1 VQTGDKHEEPGTIV
15 QVGQEGS
22 EAGPGL
28 GEVLVRLHVSA
39 YKLVC
44 DASMLR
50 PLEDSSQRPRSSRR
64 GNPNMKRS
72 VITPSPKYQ
81 TNEKM
86 VVVDTKP
93 APKRKQKEE
102 PVSSLFGS
110 VGEAEDRDA
119 KSPLLKK
126 VKLDDFASLSVAAAA
141 PVEAKPIKAKVAKS
155 KKVQQPSILCVP
167 CNDESESDPE
177 SDGQDLQGVDDAAD
191 DRPFQV
197 DYASSQRS
205 TCRRCNES
213 ILKGSV
219 RISNVP
225 LFRGKP
231 GYRVYRHLE
240 CAVFSEDIE
249 QAEDVGGWKKMR
261 KDDYEALVI
270 RVEESKLEIQKE
282 NEEIE
287 PDELIQKAFEG
298 EIRDA
303 PNMVV
308 PLLPFQVEGHSWM
321 YHQEIHSDPRG
332 GILADEMGMVSLAIA
347 ECTQHGN
354 VFSLCNLVSRL

>member
-1 VQTGDKHEEPGTIV
+1 MDVAKAYAVEQVVWVQTGDKHEEPGTIV
-15 QVGQEGS
+15 QIGQEGS
-22 EAGPGL
+22 DAGPGL

-50 PLEDSSQRPRSSRR
+50 PLEDTTQDSSQRPRSSRR
-64 GNPNMKRS
+64 NNPNVERS
-72 VITPSPKYQ
+72 VITPSPKYLA
-81 TNEKM
+81 NDKK
-86 VVVDTKP
+86 VDLDSKP

-102 PVSSLFGS
+102 LASSLI
-110 VGEAEDRDA
+110 VGEGKDRDV

-126 VKLDDFASLSVAAAA
+126 VKLDDFASVSILAA
-141 PVEAKPIKAKVAKS
+141 PAKANVAKP
-155 KKVQQPSILCVP
+155 KKVQQPSVLCVP
-167 CNDESESDPE
+167 CNNGSESDSE
-177 SDGQDLQGVDDAAD
+177 SDSQDLPGDDNAAD

-219 RISNVP
+219 RVSNVP

-240 CAVFSEDIE
+240 CAVFSEEIE
-249 QAEDVGGWKKMR
+249 QAEDVGGWKKLR

-321 YHQEIHSDPRG
+321 YHQEMHTDPRG
-332 GILADEMGMVSLAIA
+332 GILADEMGMVSLSITEMYVAW
-347 ECTQHGN
+347 
-354 VFSLCNLVSRL
+354 